1 MNLPKQINPC
11 PIYEAVVEIR
21 FNSSLPSD
29 AVFGVVYNQ
38 LKDSYQN
45 NEQLPILQIPEL
57 VRNNDPN
64 LKFQPYYKLK
74 RDNYVIQIGPHV
86 LSLSITDNSY
96 TTWEDYFSEI
106 QNVFGRVGELNFISN
121 VMRVGLRY
129 INFFEDDVWEKINLS
144 VKIVEDEITDNE
156 VFVRTV
162 IPKEDFKVLL
172 QVGNQFELTRNNQ
185 TASKVSVIDI
195 DTSIE
200 GDNVDF
206 FENTESLLN
215 KGHKLE
221 KEIFFK
227 LLKEEFLAS
236 LNPQY

>member
-86 LSLSITDNSY
+86 LSLSVTDNSY

-106 QNVFGRVGELNFISN
+106 QNVFGRVGELNFN
-121 VMRVGLRY
+121 CG
-129 INFFEDDVWEKINLS
+129 FE
-144 VKIVEDEITDNE
+144 
-156 VFVRTV
+156 F
-162 IPKEDFKVLL
+162 
-172 QVGNQFELTRNNQ
+172 
-185 TASKVSVIDI
+185 TARQR
-195 DTSIE
+195 E
-200 GDNVDF
+200 
-206 FENTESLLN
+206 
-215 KGHKLE
+215 
-221 KEIFFK
+221 
-227 LLKEEFLAS
+227 
-236 LNPQY
+236 